1 MRRIATEDLSG
12 FEKYLNADKTQV
24 KIPRADCL
32 LIDKCLLSSDQT
44 LGLIKVGNRL
54 LLLSHCGTGDGYVY
68 CATETIIA
76 LDYTS
81 LEEALVTY
89 WNESSKR
96 MIRDIDDLAYG
107 LYCDLYR

>member
-1 MRRIATEDLSG
+1 MRRIATDDLSG
-12 FEKYLNADKTQV
+12 LEKYLNADKSMV

-32 LIDKCLLSSDQT
+32 LIDDCLLSSSQT
-44 LGLIKVGNRL
+44 LGIIKAGNRL
-54 LLLSHCGTGDGYVY
+54 LLLAQCGSREGYVY

-81 LEEALVTY
+81 LEEALTDTRWVK
-89 WNESSKR
+89 ERK
-96 MIRDIDDLAYG
+96 IREIDSLAYG